1 MFFVAQLAKV
11 ISAKEKH
18 VAIREALTLE
28 LKGEALRRRVSQMR
42 AFQHPDRGSRLTSEQ
57 RDRMVME
64 EILQYLMQVVR
75 LMLKQCGDSSRGMI
89 EVLSW
94 GVLSNSVSQSHNLDR
109 FFYAEYKGWLEA
121 KISETIQSDGK
132 EANDETRVEVQAKLL
147 GKKRLPHRLV

>member
-1 MFFVAQLAKV
+1 M

-109 FFYAEYKGWLEA
+109 FFMQSTKGGWKRRSQKRSSL
-121 KISETIQSDGK
+121 T
-132 EANDETRVEVQAKLL
+132 
-147 GKKRLPHRLV
+147 GKKQTTRREWKCRQNCWVKKVFLIVSCDWNLHN

>member
-1 MFFVAQLAKV
+1 
-11 ISAKEKH
+11 
-18 VAIREALTLE
+18 
-28 LKGEALRRRVSQMR
+28 
-42 AFQHPDRGSRLTSEQ
+42 
-57 RDRMVME
+57 MVME

-147 GKKRLPHRLV
+147 GKKSLPHRLV